1 MQSPN
6 FPIAAKNMA
15 ALQRMAALTLLGVMV
30 VGAWQSF
37 SAAKNIDAQTLPISL
52 SDFREGRTTAA
63 LEKQIDQK
71 LPVRNALIATAN
83 SLRFLLT
90 NGAGEQVRVGK
101 QGWLFLT
108 DELRFDAN
116 GHTNFKA
123 RVDLLD
129 TATRRLDA
137 VGVKLVVAL
146 VPDKARVYSE
156 KLSGGQFP
164 EYNHARYQDALS
176 ALRARGV
183 IAIDLLAPLTSA
195 AADSEVYYRTDTHWN
210 QAGARIAAQSIA
222 KAVQQLPI
230 QIEDTQFSTTVATD
244 VTERSG
250 DLIRLMGLENTH
262 VFFRP
267 RADFEASSTTIP
279 LSTDSPDALFGDA
292 GVSVVLTGTSY
303 SLRGNFHGYLQ
314 QALGAKVLN
323 AAKDGGGF
331 LQAMTDYLKDD
342 SFRLAKPKVIVW
354 EIPERFVRND
364 LNGEPTWFEDVS
376 LTR

>member
-6 FPIAAKNMA
+6 FPIAAKNMV

-37 SAAKNIDAQTLPISL
+37 SAAKNIDAKTLPISL
-52 SDFREGRTTAA
+52 SDFREGRTTVA

-116 GHTNFKA
+116 GNSNFKA
-123 RVDLLD
+123 RIDLLD

-137 VGVKLVVAL
+137 LGVKLVVAL
-146 VPDKARVYSE
+146 IPDKARVYSE
-156 KLSGGQFP
+156 KLSSGQFP

-176 ALRARGV
+176 ALRARGA

-195 AADSEVYYRTDTHWN
+195 AANSEVYYRTDTHWN
-210 QAGARIAAQSIA
+210 QAGARIAAQTIA
-222 KAVQQLPI
+222 TAVRQLPI

-250 DLIRLMGLENTH
+250 DLIRLMGLENTP

-364 LNGEPTWFEDVS
+364 LNGEPTWFEDVG
-376 LTR
+376 LPR